1 MPAAWQSQ
9 FRGIL
14 DLGTTAARGGET
26 NPARAAQM
34 PLLQFV
40 GSPLRRACCLR
51 QIKLRRRSM
60 SRMDPSIE
68 WSPVMSAAPVSI
80 AVFEFLD
87 GAHREIQANLVRL
100 HALIDAIESSG
111 LNLDNRE
118 TARRVLDYFN
128 GEARQHHL
136 DEEKHIFPALLA
148 SQDAQVVQT
157 TEHLIQDH
165 GWLEE
170 NWIQIAPSL
179 EAATLGNLWFD
190 PAELRHALEV
200 FEALYLDHILLE
212 ESIAYPEARKRLLEC
227 DTAGMGREMA
237 RRRVMR
243 KDEVAAR

>member
-1 MPAAWQSQ
+1 
-9 FRGIL
+9 
-14 DLGTTAARGGET
+14 
-26 NPARAAQM
+26 
-34 PLLQFV
+34 
-40 GSPLRRACCLR
+40 
-51 QIKLRRRSM
+51 
-60 SRMDPSIE
+60 
-68 WSPVMSAAPVSI
+68 MSAAPVSI

-87 GAHREIQANLVRL
+87 DTHREIQGHLVRL
-100 HALIDAIESSG
+100 HGLIDTIESNG
-111 LNLDNRE
+111 LNQANRE

-190 PAELRHALEV
+190 PIELRHALEV

-243 KDEVAAR
+243 KDEVSAR

>member
-1 MPAAWQSQ
+1 
-9 FRGIL
+9 
-14 DLGTTAARGGET
+14 
-26 NPARAAQM
+26 
-34 PLLQFV
+34 
-40 GSPLRRACCLR
+40 
-51 QIKLRRRSM
+51 
-60 SRMDPSIE
+60 
-68 WSPVMSAAPVSI
+68 MSAAPLSI

-87 GAHREIQANLVRL
+87 DTHREIQRHLVQL
-100 HALIDAIESSG
+100 HALVDAIESSG
-111 LNLDNRE
+111 LNQANRDK
-118 TARRVLDYFN
+118 ARRVLDYFN

-148 SQDAQVVQT
+148 SQDENIVQT

-200 FEALYLDHILLE
+200 FEALYLDHIVLE
-212 ESIAYPEARKRLLEC
+212 ESMAYPEARKRLLGS
-227 DTAGMGREMA
+227 DTVGMGREMA

-243 KDEVAAR
+243 KEEVLAR